1 MKIKIETLSNAPGKT
16 FTYDFTVAEAALSL
30 NEEDMQVTAPLE
42 VQMRAAYRDEK
53 VEVEGSLRTRVILT
67 CSRCLKRFLFSVNE
81 EFADEMPME
90 NEAEID
96 LSLLA
101 REILITM
108 LPYKPLCQ
116 AACQGLCPTCGSD
129 LNEKQCCCPVDNVDP
144 RLSVLK
150 KLLE

>member
-1 MKIKIETLSNAPGKT
+1 MQPLFKT
-16 FTYDFTVAEAALSL
+16 I
-30 NEEDMQVTAPLE
+30 P
-42 VQMRAAYRDEK
+42 
-53 VEVEGSLRTRVILT
+53 
-67 CSRCLKRFLFSVNE
+67 FSVNE

-90 NEAEID
+90 MRRKLI
-96 LSLLA
+96 SLLA

>member
-81 EFADEMPME
+81 EFADEIRWKM
-90 NEAEID
+90 
-96 LSLLA
+96 
-101 REILITM
+101 RR
-108 LPYKPLCQ
+108 K
-116 AACQGLCPTCGSD
+116 
-129 LNEKQCCCPVDNVDP
+129 
-144 RLSVLK
+144 
-150 KLLE
+150 